1 MAAVVF
7 YYSALSAFKQIK
19 LTNIYLLNLQIPP
32 AFFEKKKKK
41 QDVRKH

>member
-32 AFFEKKKKK
+32 AFLGNE
-41 QDVRKH
+41 